1 MKNPTNLG
9 VSDNSSNWHLEQP
22 RPGAQPRRYRIQLSL
37 LGLRNLQAMGNKLYA
52 GLVFSCDRCHRE
64 LGPGALL
71 HGCRVCDYDLVS
83 SVACSPVP
91 VAI

>member
-37 LGLRNLQAMGNKLYA
+37 LGLRNLQAMGNN
-52 GLVFSCDRCHRE
+52 GVE
-64 LGPGALL
+64 L
-71 HGCRVCDYDLVS
+71 
-83 SVACSPVP
+83 SVASFWEYDDDEESRKV
-91 VAI
+91 VDQGR